1 MAQWKQICL
10 VSMRTQVRSLASLC
24 GLGIWRC
31 HELWC
36 RWRCHELW
44 CRWQTWLG
52 SGVAV
57 VVALKRQKKKER
69 KEGREGGREG
79 KEGKERK
86 EKKN

>member
-24 GLGIWRC
+24 GLGI
-31 HELWC
+31 
-36 RWRCHELW
+36 WRCHELW